1 MKKID
6 FNYGEI
12 VYKEVLDN
20 GLTVYLYPT
29 NKSKNFY
36 ITVSTHFG
44 AEVMSYKKNNK
55 VYDVTK
61 GSAHF
66 LEHRVMDFTKN
77 VDAMNKINELGSIV
91 NAYTTYKGTNYN
103 LYGVEDI
110 YTNMGLLFDRVFK
123 ANIKKEDVEMERGI
137 ILEEYYMYDAD
148 PYYKAQTTL
157 LKNCFNSSFIKYLVI
172 GTEDGIKTVSYKE
185 LNRLYKDFY
194 TLDNMFIVVTGNFI
208 LEDVLNYINNYMK
221 DIKTTKCNC
230 KVIKPV
236 ENYKVNVSYEEL
248 TGSTDEAK
256 IVIGYKVKNSNPKKK
271 IVNRLLMDMI
281 LSENFDK
288 TGSSYLRL
296 MNEGLNRFSYF
307 VEEVDDYFLIAFTGS
322 TNEYEKFTNIID
334 EEIKNLDFTKEAL
347 ERKTKGYISNL
358 ILSFEYIENV
368 EDNITSGLF
377 DYNKVLNDMESVIK
391 KVTLNDVKEVIKCID
406 TTNKS
411 VLIMKNE

>member
-1 MKKID
+1 MKKIN

-221 DIKTTKCNC
+221 GIKTTKCNC

-377 DYNKVLNDMESVIK
+377 DYNKVLNNMESIIK

-411 VLIMKNE
+411 VLIMKK

>member
-123 ANIKKEDVEMERGI
+123 ANIKKEDVEMERGNLNSQI
-137 ILEEYYMYDAD
+137 ALGRGFTSGSSTQSTGATNTQGMCYGNPNSGTYRMKLFGLEDLWGNVHQFISGLYCDSNRNLLTTTDNFGVNTSADAWEYNVSSGVTNDISGYMIESQGTNNSGFITKAKGGSSTIYYSDDVYLYASRF
-148 PYYKAQTTL
+148 PYVGGSW
-157 LKNCFNSSFIKYLVI
+157 SSSDLAGVFSCYVTYNEKYL
-172 GTEDGIKTVSYKE
+172 GRYGMLRNNWYE
-185 LNRLYKDFY
+185 LK
-194 TLDNMFIVVTGNFI
+194 VGN
-208 LEDVLNYINNYMK
+208 VYG
-221 DIKTTKCNC
+221 
-230 KVIKPV
+230 P
-236 ENYKVNVSYEEL
+236 
-248 TGSTDEAK
+248 
-256 IVIGYKVKNSNPKKK
+256 GYPGVAASAGCWCAAA
-271 IVNRLLMDMI
+271 R
-281 LSENFDK
+281 
-288 TGSSYLRL
+288 
-296 MNEGLNRFSYF
+296 
-307 VEEVDDYFLIAFTGS
+307 
-322 TNEYEKFTNIID
+322 
-334 EEIKNLDFTKEAL
+334 
-347 ERKTKGYISNL
+347 
-358 ILSFEYIENV
+358 
-368 EDNITSGLF
+368 
-377 DYNKVLNDMESVIK
+377 
-391 KVTLNDVKEVIKCID
+391 
-406 TTNKS
+406 
-411 VLIMKNE
+411 

>member
-377 DYNKVLNDMESVIK
+377 DYNKVLNNMESIIK
-391 KVTLNDVKEVIKCID
+391 KVTLNDVKGVIKCID

-411 VLIMKNE
+411 VLIMKK

>member
-230 KVIKPV
+230 KVIKSV

-411 VLIMKNE
+411 VLIMKK

>member
-248 TGSTDEAK
+248 TGNNDEAK

-281 LSENFDK
+281 LSESFDK

-377 DYNKVLNDMESVIK
+377 DYNKVLNNMESIIK

-411 VLIMKNE
+411 VLIMKK

>member
-172 GTEDGIKTVSYKE
+172 GTEDGIKTVSDKE

-221 DIKTTKCNC
+221 GIKTTKCNC

-377 DYNKVLNDMESVIK
+377 DYNKVLNDMESIIK

-411 VLIMKNE
+411 VLIMKK

>member
-391 KVTLNDVKEVIKCID
+391 KVTLNDIKEVIKCID

-411 VLIMKNE
+411 VLIMKK

>member
-221 DIKTTKCNC
+221 GIKTTKCNC

-248 TGSTDEAK
+248 TCSTDEAK

-377 DYNKVLNDMESVIK
+377 DYNKVLNNMESIIK

-411 VLIMKNE
+411 VLIMKK

>member
-377 DYNKVLNDMESVIK
+377 DYNKILNNMESIIK

-411 VLIMKNE
+411 VLIMKK

>member
-66 LEHRVMDFTKN
+66 LEHCVMDFTKN

-172 GTEDGIKTVSYKE
+172 GTEDGIKKVSYKE

-377 DYNKVLNDMESVIK
+377 DYNKVLNDMESIIK

-411 VLIMKNE
+411 VLIMKK

>member
-1 MKKID
+1 MKKIN

-221 DIKTTKCNC
+221 GIKTTKCNC
-230 KVIKPV
+230 KVIKSV

-377 DYNKVLNDMESVIK
+377 DYNKVLNNMESIIK

-411 VLIMKNE
+411 VLIMKK

>member
-44 AEVMSYKKNNK
+44 AEVKRYKKNNK

-221 DIKTTKCNC
+221 GIKTTKCNC

-377 DYNKVLNDMESVIK
+377 DYNKVLNDMESIIK

-411 VLIMKNE
+411 VLIMKK

>member
-221 DIKTTKCNC
+221 GIKTTKCNC
-230 KVIKPV
+230 KVIKSV

-377 DYNKVLNDMESVIK
+377 DYNKVLNDMESIIK

-411 VLIMKNE
+411 VLIMKK

>member
-1 MKKID
+1 VKKID

-208 LEDVLNYINNYMK
+208 LEDVLNYIN
-221 DIKTTKCNC
+221 TTKCNC

-248 TGSTDEAK
+248 TGNNDEAK

-281 LSENFDK
+281 LSESFDK

-377 DYNKVLNDMESVIK
+377 DYNKVLNNMESVIK

-411 VLIMKNE
+411 VLIMKK

>member
-248 TGSTDEAK
+248 TGNNDEAK

-377 DYNKVLNDMESVIK
+377 DYNKVLNDMESIIK

-411 VLIMKNE
+411 VLIMKK

>member
-1 MKKID
+1 VKKID

-377 DYNKVLNDMESVIK
+377 DYNKVLNNMESIIK

-411 VLIMKNE
+411 VLIMKK

>member
-172 GTEDGIKTVSYKE
+172 GTEDGIKKVSYKE

-230 KVIKPV
+230 KVIIPV

-377 DYNKVLNDMESVIK
+377 DYNKVLNNMESIIK

-411 VLIMKNE
+411 VLIMKK

>member
-1 MKKID
+1 MKKIN

-411 VLIMKNE
+411 VLIMKK

>member
-6 FNYGEI
+6 FNYGEF
-12 VYKEVLDN
+12 VYSEKLDN
-20 GLTVYLYPT
+20 GITVYMYPT
-29 NKSKNFY
+29 TKSKNFY

-44 AEVMSYKKNNK
+44 AEVMRYKSGSK

-221 DIKTTKCNC
+221 GIKTTKCNC

-377 DYNKVLNDMESVIK
+377 DYNKVLNDMESIIK

-411 VLIMKNE
+411 VLIMKK

>member
-157 LKNCFNSSFIKYLVI
+157 LKNCFNSSFIKYL

-256 IVIGYKVKNSNPKKK
+256 IVIGYKVKNSNPKK
-271 IVNRLLMDMI
+271 NRLLMDMI

-377 DYNKVLNDMESVIK
+377 DYNKVLNDMESIIK

-411 VLIMKNE
+411 VLIMKK

>member
-172 GTEDGIKTVSYKE
+172 GTEDGIKKVSYKE

-221 DIKTTKCNC
+221 GIKTTKCNC

-296 MNEGLNRFSYF
+296 MNEGLNRFSYS

-377 DYNKVLNDMESVIK
+377 DYNKVLNNMESIIK

-411 VLIMKNE
+411 VLIMKK

>member
-230 KVIKPV
+230 KIIKPV

-271 IVNRLLMDMI
+271 IVNRLLMEMI

-377 DYNKVLNDMESVIK
+377 DYNKVLNNMESIIK

-411 VLIMKNE
+411 VLIMKK

>member
-36 ITVSTHFG
+36 ITLSTHFG

-377 DYNKVLNDMESVIK
+377 DYNKVLNNMESIIK

-411 VLIMKNE
+411 VLIMKK

>member
-1 MKKID
+1 M
-6 FNYGEI
+6 
-12 VYKEVLDN
+12 
-20 GLTVYLYPT
+20 YLYPT

-157 LKNCFNSSFIKYLVI
+157 LKNCFNSSFIKYLV
-172 GTEDGIKTVSYKE
+172 TVSYTH
-185 LNRLYKDFY
+185 L
-194 TLDNMFIVVTGNFI
+194 TLPTI
-208 LEDVLNYINNYMK
+208 Y
-221 DIKTTKCNC
+221 
-230 KVIKPV
+230 
-236 ENYKVNVSYEEL
+236 
-248 TGSTDEAK
+248 
-256 IVIGYKVKNSNPKKK
+256 
-271 IVNRLLMDMI
+271 
-281 LSENFDK
+281 
-288 TGSSYLRL
+288 
-296 MNEGLNRFSYF
+296 
-307 VEEVDDYFLIAFTGS
+307 
-322 TNEYEKFTNIID
+322 
-334 EEIKNLDFTKEAL
+334 
-347 ERKTKGYISNL
+347 
-358 ILSFEYIENV
+358 
-368 EDNITSGLF
+368 
-377 DYNKVLNDMESVIK
+377 SV
-391 KVTLNDVKEVIKCID
+391 
-406 TTNKS
+406 
-411 VLIMKNE
+411 

>member
-44 AEVMSYKKNNK
+44 AEIMSYKKNNK

-411 VLIMKNE
+411 VLIMKK

>member
-172 GTEDGIKTVSYKE
+172 GTEDGIKKVSYKE

-194 TLDNMFIVVTGNFI
+194 TLDNMFIVVAGNFI

-377 DYNKVLNDMESVIK
+377 DYNKVLNNMESIIK

-411 VLIMKNE
+411 VLIMKK

>member
-377 DYNKVLNDMESVIK
+377 DYNKVLNNMESIIK
-391 KVTLNDVKEVIKCID
+391 KVTLNDAKEVIKCID

-411 VLIMKNE
+411 VLIMKK

>member
-248 TGSTDEAK
+248 TGNNDEAK

-281 LSENFDK
+281 LSESFDK

-377 DYNKVLNDMESVIK
+377 DYNKVLNDMESIIK
-391 KVTLNDVKEVIKCID
+391 KVTLNDVKEVIKYID

-411 VLIMKNE
+411 VLIMKK

>member
-411 VLIMKNE
+411 VLIMKK

>member
-208 LEDVLNYINNYMK
+208 LEDVLNYINKYMK

-377 DYNKVLNDMESVIK
+377 DYNKVLNDMESIIK

-411 VLIMKNE
+411 VLIMKK

>member
-307 VEEVDDYFLIAFTGS
+307 VEEVDDYFLISFTGS

-377 DYNKVLNDMESVIK
+377 DYNKVLNNMESIIK

-411 VLIMKNE
+411 VLIMKK